1 MIKNLRMKRTSPQ
14 PSELGLKTYLHF
26 AEPATRGAL
35 AKKNKETK
43 TIWCKITAWN
53 RKRLKLNYK
62 VLITLIE
69 KQKENRVMSPLPR
82 VAPAAATA

>member
-43 TIWCKITAWN
+43 KLA
-53 RKRLKLNYK
+53 KR
-62 VLITLIE
+62 
-69 KQKENRVMSPLPR
+69 S
-82 VAPAAATA
+82 